1 MQENRNYAIRLQDIS
16 EALTESGYTKLDQQA
31 KALGINR
38 STAWTIVKTKHKLG
52 RLSTKTTKRIL
63 ANPVTPPA
71 VLSVIQ
77 EYLAERSDAL
87 ATRADRLDR
96 REQQR
101 NKSRALRN

>member
-1 MQENRNYAIRLQDIS
+1 MRQNRNYAIRLQDIS

-71 VLSVIQ
+71 VRSIVQ
-77 EYLAERSDAL
+77 KYLAERSDAL
-87 ATRADRLDR
+87 ATRADRL
-96 REQQR
+96 ESKYPVEGVTPI
-101 NKSRALRN
+101 NSR